1 MKLAVRGRLKSQR
14 VSKANAPDSAKYL
27 VKWKE
32 NRSIGVQLRECRLA
46 KGVYPMVVL
55 VCRDLCCD
63 ALRHVHIGNLLVEI
77 NDTAMMSVTKTV
89 AVVKTCT
96 KTALF
101 KFKRGPGISVSR
113 VSA

>member
-1 MKLAVRGRLKSQR
+1 MKLTVRGRLKSQR

-55 VCRDLCCD
+55 VCWDLCCD
-63 ALRHVHIGNLLVEI
+63 ALRQVHIGGLLVEI
-77 NDTAMMSVTKTV
+77 NARNTAMMSVTKTV
-89 AVVKTCT
+89 AFVKTCT
-96 KTALF
+96 KTALLE
-101 KFKRGPGISVSR
+101 FKRCPGIV
-113 VSA
+113 